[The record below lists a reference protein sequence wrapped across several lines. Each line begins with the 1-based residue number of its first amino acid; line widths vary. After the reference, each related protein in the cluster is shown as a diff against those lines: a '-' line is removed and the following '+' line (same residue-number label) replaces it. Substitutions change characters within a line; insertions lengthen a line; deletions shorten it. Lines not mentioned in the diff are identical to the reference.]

1 MFCLL
6 CKQALGNLLAETL
19 FQTAEVGLGW
29 LPMQSWPK
37 TAQATARQSR
47 LFRACVTH
55 LLSSAQNTLAPRKI
69 TRPVLGVRASFA
81 CPWPCVCPPTPKHVG
96 THIRPPGHT
105 YTPPRTL
112 AWAHMGTQAH
122 IQAHPRYAPSLSH
135 AELRVR
141 PRRPTQL
148 ACTPRYAHGKL
159 RAVPRTALGAQAYGR
174 PARHVRQ
181 GHVQFCAGPH
191 AIARKAHDIHTR
203 CPTRSSAHR
212 TTRVTDDAR
221 ARWRP
226 LGNSC
231 ATYAG
236 IMRRKVTCEFRDGLV
251 AVLGVCR
258 PLRNALC
265 VKAIRDSVGVVDV
278 GAESRVA

>member
-1 MFCLL
+1 MRCFVCFANKPSETCLL
-6 CKQALGNLLAETL
+6 KLCFRPPRSVLAGCRCK
-19 FQTAEVGLGW
+19 VG
-29 LPMQSWPK
+29 PK
-37 TAQATARQSR
+37 RRR
-47 LFRACVTH
+47 LRPVSPVFRACVTH

-69 TRPVLGVRASFA
+69 AHPVLGVRASFA
-81 CPWPCVCPPTPKHVG
+81 CPWPCVCTPTPKHVG
-96 THIRPPGHT
+96 THIRPPGRT
-105 YTPPRTL
+105 CTPPRTL
-112 AWAHMGTQAH
+112 AWARMDTQAH
-122 IQAHPRYAPSLSH
+122 IQAYPRYAPSLSH

-159 RAVPRTALGAQAYGR
+159 RVVPRTALGAQAYGR

-221 ARWRP
+221 AR
-226 LGNSC
+226 
-231 ATYAG
+231 
-236 IMRRKVTCEFRDGLV
+236 
-251 AVLGVCR
+251 
-258 PLRNALC
+258 
-265 VKAIRDSVGVVDV
+265 
-278 GAESRVA
+278 